1 MSAPGSSEALYRR
14 AEAFLGTA
22 FLLSGATLMCLSCA
36 CGHLGLLALP
46 TSSLAAG
53 VAGYA
58 FVRLPQE
65 NGSQFFVWVCAV
77 FSWFVFAKNVC
88 DVLWFGHAPWLR

>member
-1 MSAPGSSEALYRR
+1 MSAPSSSEPLERR
-14 AEAFLGTA
+14 AEAFLGAA
-22 FLLSGATLMCLSCA
+22 FLLSMATLTYVSCA
-36 CGHLGLLALP
+36 CGHLGVIALP

-58 FVRLPQE
+58 FVRLPRA
-65 NGSQFFVWVCAV
+65 NGSQVFVWVCSA
-77 FSWFVFAKNVC
+77 FCWFVFVKNVS

>member
-1 MSAPGSSEALYRR
+1 MAAPGSSEALDHR
-14 AEAFLGTA
+14 AEAFLGPA
-22 FLLSGATLMCLSCA
+22 FLLSLATLMCLSCA

-58 FVRLPQE
+58 FVRLPRA
-65 NGSQFFVWVCAV
+65 NGSQVFVWVCSA
-77 FSWFVFAKNVC
+77 FCWFVFVKNVS